1 MIAVGRRCRQE
12 PCRARIKSVTG
23 KDLFQAQR
31 EADYAGRLYTPEQ
44 VAQFVNDSRKDG
56 FQDKIIY
63 YYINALI
70 SGPLTHARYAVGNM
84 INVLAK
90 PLLITPV
97 SAVAGRVGEAV
108 GLQAPGDRVY
118 MREAGAELY
127 AIIKGSQDGIKAAV
141 EAMKTGVSPPL
152 PGERLVMHEIQLR
165 PPIGG
170 WTGFAIGL
178 PGRGVAG
185 IHSFFKS
192 VRYEQEK
199 AARSVRQALSE
210 GHEGDAL
217 TNRIAELEA
226 HPTQFI
232 IDASDDLAEGRCLPA
247 WKHGSRLA
255 ALGNVKAAAQWA

>member
-1 MIAVGRRCRQE
+1 MAYEVEKARLQMFHDFVQGKASAARAEAGRSLQGYAALAKMSKRVAGSDAGE
-12 PCRARIKSVTG
+12 IIKSVTG

-152 PGERLVMHEIQLR
+152 PGERLMHEI
-165 PPIGG
+165 
-170 WTGFAIGL
+170 
-178 PGRGVAG
+178 
-185 IHSFFKS
+185 
-192 VRYEQEK
+192 
-199 AARSVRQALSE
+199 
-210 GHEGDAL
+210 
-217 TNRIAELEA
+217 
-226 HPTQFI
+226 
-232 IDASDDLAEGRCLPA
+232 
-247 WKHGSRLA
+247 
-255 ALGNVKAAAQWA
+255 

>member
-1 MIAVGRRCRQE
+1 MLLVADV
-12 PCRARIKSVTG
+12 AKSLAERESSLFTG

-44 VAQFVNDSRKDG
+44 VAQFVNDLRKDG

-152 PGERLVMHEIQLR
+152 PGERLVMHEIQA
-165 PPIGG
+165 PPADRRLDRVRH
-170 WTGFAIGL
+170 WLARQ
-178 PGRGVAG
+178 GR
-185 IHSFFKS
+185 S
-192 VRYEQEK
+192 
-199 AARSVRQALSE
+199 
-210 GHEGDAL
+210 GH
-217 TNRIAELEA
+217 
-226 HPTQFI
+226 P
-232 IDASDDLAEGRCLPA
+232 
-247 WKHGSRLA
+247 
-255 ALGNVKAAAQWA
+255 